1 MSILSK
7 CSYILFPLLILS
19 ACKNPGP
26 DKDTSQFPVL
36 EGIYLGEKL
45 PGDTVMMFAPG
56 IISTG
61 MDERDAAFIYNGRE
75 FFFTRI
81 IDSVY
86 TLMHSE
92 EVNGQWTEPE
102 IAAFSGNYDDVEP
115 IFSTQGH
122 GLYFISN
129 RPAEGR
135 SYNKKDFNIW
145 YTYKTLE
152 GWIEPQSLGAPIN
165 SDQMEFFPSVTYD
178 GTLYFGRSDSAND
191 RSDIYRS
198 RRADGKFSEPEK
210 LPEII
215 NGPENPFNA
224 CIAPDESYLIFCAYR
239 SDSSQGRS
247 DYYISFR
254 DDDDTWSQPVNLGP
268 GINTAGDEYSPHIT
282 PGGKYLFFASN
293 GNPLEITDPAA
304 IIATAVQP
312 YASHGGSLQGHGVP
326 LNGSTDIYWVETHA
340 LIKRLRK

>member
-1 MSILSK
+1 MTMNDR
-7 CSYILFPLLILS
+7 YILFMLILFILS
-19 ACKNPGP
+19 ACYRSKPE
-26 DKDTSQFPVL
+26 KDSTHFPVL
-36 EGIYLGEKL
+36 EGIYLAQKL

-61 MDERDAAFIYNGRE
+61 MDERDAAFTHNGKE
-75 FFFTRI
+75 FFFSRI
-81 IDSVY
+81 VDSVY
-86 TLMHSE
+86 TIFHTE
-92 EVNGQWTEPE
+92 ELNGRWTEPE
-102 IAAFSGNYDDVEP
+102 IATFSGSFDDAEP
-115 IFSTQGH
+115 VFSTWGH

-135 SYNKKDFNIW
+135 SFDKKDFNIW

-152 GWIEPQSLGAPIN
+152 GWIEPQPLGAPVN
-165 SDQMEFFPSVTYD
+165 TGQMEFFPSVTQD
-178 GTLYFGRSDSAND
+178 GTLYFGRSDEAND

-239 SDSSQGRS
+239 SDSSFGKS

-254 DDDDTWSQPVNLGP
+254 DEDDTWSQPVNLGP
-268 GINTAGDEYSPHIT
+268 GINTPGDEYSPHIT

-293 GNPLEITDPAA
+293 GNPLQITDPSVL
-304 IIATAVQP
+304 IGPGIQP
-312 YASHGGSLQGHGVP
+312 YASSAGSFHGPGIP
-326 LNGSTDIYWVETHA
+326 LNGSTDIYWIETRS
-340 LIKRLRK
+340 LLKRLRK